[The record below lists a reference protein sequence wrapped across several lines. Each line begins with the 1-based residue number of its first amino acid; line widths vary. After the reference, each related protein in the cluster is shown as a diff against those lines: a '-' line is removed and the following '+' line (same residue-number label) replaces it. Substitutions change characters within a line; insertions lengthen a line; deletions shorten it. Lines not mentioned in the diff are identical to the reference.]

1 MESQT
6 ILKVE
11 NLSVKFEEERV
22 LDNVSFEI
30 KKGTIFAVVG
40 PNGAGK
46 TTLFR
51 ALFSFIPYEGKI
63 EWQAGI
69 KKGYVPQRLTVDSY
83 FPISVLE
90 FLNLKLKKEDKTR
103 LPAGREAIFDVLK
116 NVGFSEDEHHLE
128 KHLLDKKLGSL
139 SGGEF
144 QKILIAFALLD
155 KPDVL
160 LFDEPTSGVDIGSEE
175 TIYHTLTDLRKKTG
189 LTVIFIS
196 HDIQMVYRYVDNVLC
211 LNKEAV
217 CLGGPSQ
224 ALSAEI
230 LEKLYGKEAGVFS
243 HEHKKF

>member
-1 MESQT
+1 MSDQT

-11 NLSVKFEEERV
+11 NLSVKFGEERV

-51 ALFSFIPYEGKI
+51 ALFNFIPYEGKI
-63 EWQAGI
+63 EWQEGI
-69 KKGYVPQRLTVDSY
+69 KKSYVPQRLTVDSY
-83 FPISVLE
+83 FPITAKE
-90 FLNLKLKKEDKTR
+90 FLNLKLKKENKE
-103 LPAGREAIFDVLK
+103 LIFEALK
-116 NVGFSEDEHHLE
+116 NIGFSGDEHHLE
-128 KHLLDKKLGSL
+128 NHLLNKRLGVL

-144 QKILIAFALLD
+144 QKVMITFALLD
-155 KPDVL
+155 SPEVL

-175 TIYHTLTDLRKKTG
+175 TIYHTLADLRKKQG

-196 HDIQMVYRYVDNVLC
+196 HDIQMVYQYVDNVLC

-217 CLGGPSQ
+217 CFGGPGE
-224 ALSAEI
+224 ALSAEV
-230 LEKLYGKEAGVFS
+230 LQKLYGKEAGVFS